1 MSNFNNTPLPEIN
14 DLARNLWNN
23 HVSECGKDHDLA
35 ELYAEDR
42 NNVLDAKMLFQ
53 TSQIAKLVKD
63 VDLMDTSI
71 REAIVIAFAKDLGV
85 DWVQDT
91 FGYDLNGFV

>member
-14 DLARNLWNN
+14 DLARNLWMN
-23 HVSECGKDHDLA
+23 HVSEIGKDDDLA
-35 ELYAEDR
+35 EAYAEDR
-42 NNVLDAKMLFQ
+42 KDVLDAKMLFQ

-71 REAIVIAFAKDLGV
+71 RESIVIAFAKDLGV
-85 DWVQDT
+85 DWVHDT